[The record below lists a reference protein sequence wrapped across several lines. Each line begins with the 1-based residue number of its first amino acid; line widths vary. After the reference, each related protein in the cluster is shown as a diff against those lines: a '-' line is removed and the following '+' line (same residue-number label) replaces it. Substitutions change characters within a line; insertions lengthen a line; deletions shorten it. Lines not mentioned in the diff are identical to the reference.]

1 MRKKTILKLAT
12 AILVTVLIWIVW
24 FASTLDSEGDH
35 LMLDSVANERV
46 YPYIL
51 DNDRNIKYPAF
62 HNLSYTELLKFD
74 SKNLFVNKSV
84 HLPEN
89 LKMLEIPTLNEGIKI
104 NNGSLNNDS
113 LENIVQG
120 LTFYNKTFYLN
131 NKPFRI
137 FSGSVHYFR
146 IVPEY
151 WKDRLLKLKACGLNT
166 VETYV
171 PWNLHEPSPGVFKFE
186 GILNLRAF
194 IQLAADLGLFVILRP
209 GPYICSEMDFGGLP
223 GWLLRDPNMKV
234 RSNYPG
240 YISAVN
246 KYFSILLPYVH
257 NLQFTEGGPIIMYQV
272 ENEINSYSGNI
283 EHLKLI
289 TFLLKSLKVK
299 ELLVT
304 SDHRFQDSY
313 AHNKNIDFTKYALLT
328 DNLKDF
334 RDSSYQLI
342 NKLNRH
348 FPYMVMELWTGWF
361 DYWGQLKHSHSSPE
375 VLEKTLNVILSMGG
389 SFNLYMFIGGTNFGF
404 TSGANN
410 FSGVFN
416 PMVTS
421 YDYDAILTE
430 SGDVTAKYHVVRNSL
445 LTFYKSI
452 GIKGLPVIP
461 KDTRKAHYGE
471 VELTDMMEWDVFIS
485 LIPIAATD
493 DKVNY
498 METYKDHNDHS
509 NTLGYIVY
517 SYLIG
522 QDTHW
527 NKMPGIQLT
536 GEYKDRLT
544 AILNSE
550 IFYIQDDL
558 KASKEDFF
566 ITYKWDEKFKKD
578 HYEFMYDYLD
588 DYYDVFNMQHWLLPF
603 LHRVKNITAKMEK
616 RGSKVTRRLDLMVEN
631 LGRVNFEYG
640 TKENILNSQRKGLR
654 GPVFRYIFGLMED
667 WNIRFLTF
675 DLEQYKM
682 LSKSM
687 TWEKVVDVEQRRK
700 ESEESKQAPTLFR
713 AYLTI
718 SGVPA
723 DTFLRLDGWTKGVVV
738 INGFNLGRYWKI
750 GPQRSLYVPAPI
762 LKSGINEIIVFE
774 ELKRGNSLLFT
785 STAVLD

>member
-485 LIPIAATD
+485 LIP
-493 DKVNY
+493 
-498 METYKDHNDHS
+498 
-509 NTLGYIVY
+509 
-517 SYLIG
+517 
-522 QDTHW
+522 
-527 NKMPGIQLT
+527 
-536 GEYKDRLT
+536 